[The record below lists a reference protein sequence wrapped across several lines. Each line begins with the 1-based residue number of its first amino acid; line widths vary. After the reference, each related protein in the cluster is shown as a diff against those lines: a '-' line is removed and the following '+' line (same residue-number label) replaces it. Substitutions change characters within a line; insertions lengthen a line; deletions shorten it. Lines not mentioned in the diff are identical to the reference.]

1 MLRLFIIL
9 VAFWSAGCS
18 TMTGGPSKA
27 ELDRWA
33 TNKLELQIEKMQ
45 AQRAREQAV
54 EAIAK
59 QGEHGAFAAAMVLL
73 SEGRADNRTQ
83 AEIPPWAGRKGIM
96 DYLIPILGLGV
107 QVHGINANRDVSIA
121 ASNNSRDVSVASYSA
136 LSGVAGMIQSS
147 NTTTT
152 YTASGDGASTGGT
165 AAYHTEQIGPDSNN
179 TTSGDTT
186 TTTDRHDVTDSHNA
200 TATPTV
206 VYPEVVNPVIWW
218 AP

>member
-9 VAFWSAGCS
+9 IVLGLAGCS
-18 TMTGGPSKA
+18 TMTGGPSPA
-27 ELDRWA
+27 ELERWA

-107 QVHGINANRDVSIA
+107 QVHGINANRDISIA
-121 ASNNSRDVSVASYSA
+121 SSNNSRDVSVASYSA
-136 LSGVAGMIQSS
+136 LSSVAGMIQSS
-147 NTTTT
+147 NTTT

-206 VYPEVVNPVIWW
+206 VYPEVVNPVIW